1 VSGAKQ
7 LTHTRMERLGRLG
20 DHVQTAAPAAA
31 AAEAPL
37 TPCDLLI
44 HGGRV
49 IDCANQIDEVCD
61 VAVSDGHIVAV
72 GPALA
77 RQYAA
82 RTTHDATGQLVTP
95 GLVDAHGHFY
105 RHCTPLGEPA
115 DEVCIGRGVTTAVDA
130 GSAGATTFDGFR
142 KFAAEPAQTRLL
154 CILNASMHGL
164 ASAGSTGGGGG
175 GELDSL
181 NQVQVAPLVQVIEE
195 NRDMVVGIKVRLSA
209 DAANDGKNEE
219 EAYRRA
225 LEACEAAGVLL
236 MTHHTFSTVPLT
248 QCPGADASP
257 LKMRKGDLYT
267 HTFHVRSAHNT
278 APV

>member
-1 VSGAKQ
+1 
-7 LTHTRMERLGRLG
+7 MW
-20 DHVQTAAPAAA
+20 
-31 AAEAPL
+31 
-37 TPCDLLI
+37 
-44 HGGRV
+44 
-49 IDCANQIDEVCD
+49 ID
-61 VAVSDGHIVAV
+61 
-72 GPALA
+72 P
-77 RQYAA
+77 
-82 RTTHDATGQLVTP
+82 T
-95 GLVDAHGHFY
+95 
-105 RHCTPLGEPA
+105 EPA

-181 NQVQVAPLVQVIEE
+181 NQVQVAPLVKVIEE

-209 DAANDGKNEE
+209 DAAANGKNEE

-236 MTHHTFSTVPLT
+236 MTHHTFSTVPLAL
-248 QCPGADASP
+248 CPGADASP

-267 HTFHVRSAHNT
+267 HTFHVRAVSERCLVPVAAAMLSRSLFLFYAVCIT
-278 APV
+278 ALLLSLSVACRAERLGWRSGCRTRALRLRSLRMVEWLTLCGRRSGAVY

>member
-1 VSGAKQ
+1 MSPFDANRTLPVGCSWI
-7 LTHTRMERLGRLG
+7 GR
-20 DHVQTAAPAAA
+20 A
-31 AAEAPL
+31 
-37 TPCDLLI
+37 
-44 HGGRV
+44 
-49 IDCANQIDEVCD
+49 
-61 VAVSDGHIVAV
+61 
-72 GPALA
+72 
-77 RQYAA
+77 
-82 RTTHDATGQLVTP
+82 
-95 GLVDAHGHFY
+95 
-105 RHCTPLGEPA
+105 EPA

-142 KFAAEPAQTRLL
+142 KFAADPAQTRLL

-164 ASAGSTGGGGG
+164 ASAGSTGGGSG

-181 NQVQVAPLVQVIEE
+181 NQVQVAPLVKVIEE

-209 DAANDGKNEE
+209 DAAANGKNEE

-225 LEACEAAGVLL
+225 LEACEAAGVPL

-267 HTFHVRSAHNT
+267 HTFHVRAFT
-278 APV
+278 EQP